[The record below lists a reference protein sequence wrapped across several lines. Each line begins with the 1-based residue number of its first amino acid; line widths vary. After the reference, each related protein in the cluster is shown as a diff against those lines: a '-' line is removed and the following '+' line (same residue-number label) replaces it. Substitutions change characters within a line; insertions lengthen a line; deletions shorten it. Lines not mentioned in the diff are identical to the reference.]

1 MGDEYNTRKGNKSAH
16 LWRVLNHAVA
26 HKGNLRNFQRTIK
39 MNQVQTFNFGNI
51 AVSFRE
57 DGYLN
62 ATQIAAHFGKL
73 PKDYLKAEQTQ
84 QYISAL
90 AESLSERTKI
100 LTDENQLVI
109 VKKGNSKNFTQGT
122 WLHPKL
128 AIHFARWLDPKFAV
142 WCDEQIEALL
152 NGKVS
157 DGLPAK
163 TTADDRTPLRQ
174 AVAALVGRKGI
185 DYSTAYGMIHQ
196 RFNVEAIEDIPAEKL
211 PEAVAY
217 VHALTLHTGLTGE
230 VLDREPLSAP
240 QPALPIDGNS
250 LADIAAM
257 VYYGTW
263 MIELGKDI
271 SAPLK
276 QLGNRQAVTMWTVW
290 HETRSRL
297 KRAVAALEVL
307 RGYADKDTSD
317 RIAVCLEGIYSK
329 ATVR

>member
-1 MGDEYNTRKGNKSAH
+1 
-16 LWRVLNHAVA
+16 
-26 HKGNLRNFQRTIK
+26 
-39 MNQVQTFNFGNI
+39 MNQVQSFNFGNI
-51 AVSFRE
+51 AVSFRT
-57 DGYLN
+57 DGFLN
-62 ATQIAAHFGKL
+62 ATVIASHFGKQAR
-73 PKDYLKAEQTQ
+73 DYLKTEQTQ
-84 QYISAL
+84 QYITAL
-90 AESLSERTKI
+90 AENLSVKTKI
-100 LTDENQLVI
+100 LTKENQIVI
-109 VKKGNSKNFTQGT
+109 VKRGGSEQGT

-152 NGKVS
+152 NSTLS

-185 DYSTAYGMIHQ
+185 DYSTAYSMIHQ
-196 RFNVEAIEDIPAEKL
+196 RFNVGAIEDLPAEQL
-211 PEAVAY
+211 PEAVSY
-217 VHALTLHTGLTGE
+217 VHALTLHTGLVGE

>member
-1 MGDEYNTRKGNKSAH
+1 
-16 LWRVLNHAVA
+16 
-26 HKGNLRNFQRTIK
+26 
-39 MNQVQTFNFGNI
+39 MNQVQSFNFGNI

-62 ATQIAAHFGKL
+62 ATQIAGHFGKL
-73 PKDYLKAEQTQ
+73 PKDYLKTEQTQ

-100 LTDENQLVI
+100 LTDENQIVI

-128 AIHFARWLDPKFAV
+128 AIHFARWLNPKFAV

-152 NGKVS
+152 NGNVS
-157 DGLPAK
+157 DGIKPAK
-163 TTADDRTPLRQ
+163 TTADDRTGLRQ
-174 AVAALVGRKGI
+174 AVSALVGRKGI
-185 DYSTAYGMIHQ
+185 DYSSAYSMIHQ

-217 VHALTLHTGLTGE
+217 THALTLHTGLTGE
-230 VLDREPLSAP
+230 VLDALPKAEPK
-240 QPALPIDGNS
+240 LPIDGNS

-263 MIELGKDI
+263 MIELGKDV

-329 ATVR
+329 AAVR

>member
-1 MGDEYNTRKGNKSAH
+1 
-16 LWRVLNHAVA
+16 
-26 HKGNLRNFQRTIK
+26 
-39 MNQVQTFNFGNI
+39 MNNSVQSFNFNQNQIQVINKNGEAWFIASEVAAMLGYRDSYNMTRILDNDEKGTHNVSTLGGNQD
-51 AVSFRE
+51 VSVINESGFYHAAFKSRKPEVKPFRKWVTSE
-57 DGYLN
+57 VLPTIRKTGGY
-62 ATQIAAHFGKL
+62 QIG
-73 PKDYLKAEQTQ
+73 Q
-84 QYISAL
+84 
-90 AESLSERTKI
+90 
-100 LTDENQLVI
+100 
-109 VKKGNSKNFTQGT
+109 
-122 WLHPKL
+122 
-128 AIHFARWLDPKFAV
+128 
-142 WCDEQIEALL
+142 
-152 NGKVS
+152 
-157 DGLPAK
+157 K
-163 TTADDRTPLRQ
+163 TTADDRTGLRQ

-185 DYSTAYGMIHQ
+185 DYSSAYSMIHQ
-196 RFNVEAIEDIPAEKL
+196 RFNVGAIEDLPAEKL

-230 VLDREPLSAP
+230 VLDALPKAEPK
-240 QPALPIDGNS
+240 LPIDGNS

-263 MIELGKDI
+263 MIELGKDV

>member
-1 MGDEYNTRKGNKSAH
+1 
-16 LWRVLNHAVA
+16 
-26 HKGNLRNFQRTIK
+26 
-39 MNQVQTFNFGNI
+39 MNQVQYFNFNQNAIQVINKNGEAWFIASEVAAMLGYRDSYNMTRILDNDEKGTHNVSTLGGNQD
-51 AVSFRE
+51 VSVINESGFYHAAFKSRKPEVKPFRKWVTSE
-57 DGYLN
+57 VLPTIRKTGGY
-62 ATQIAAHFGKL
+62 QVG
-73 PKDYLKAEQTQ
+73 Q
-84 QYISAL
+84 
-90 AESLSERTKI
+90 
-100 LTDENQLVI
+100 
-109 VKKGNSKNFTQGT
+109 
-122 WLHPKL
+122 
-128 AIHFARWLDPKFAV
+128 
-142 WCDEQIEALL
+142 
-152 NGKVS
+152 
-157 DGLPAK
+157 K
-163 TTADDRTPLRQ
+163 TTADDRTGLRQ

-185 DYSTAYGMIHQ
+185 DYSSAYSMIHQ

-217 VHALTLHTGLTGE
+217 AHALTLHTGLTGE
-230 VLDREPLSAP
+230 VLDALPKAEPK
-240 QPALPIDGNS
+240 LPIDGNS

-276 QLGNRQAVTMWTVW
+276 QLGNRQAVTMCTVW

-329 ATVR
+329 AAVR

>member
-1 MGDEYNTRKGNKSAH
+1 
-16 LWRVLNHAVA
+16 
-26 HKGNLRNFQRTIK
+26 
-39 MNQVQTFNFGNI
+39 MNQVQHFNFNQ
-51 AVSFRE
+51 
-57 DGYLN
+57 N
-62 ATQIAAHFGKL
+62 AIQVINKNGEAWFVASEIAAMFGYRDSHNLTRILDDDEADTHNMSIRSENGIK
-73 PKDYLKAEQTQ
+73 QSRTVT
-84 QYISAL
+84 IIN
-90 AESLSERTKI
+90 ESGFYHAAFKSRKPEVRPFRKWVTSE
-100 LTDENQLVI
+100 V
-109 VKKGNSKNFTQGT
+109 
-122 WLHPKL
+122 
-128 AIHFARWLDPKFAV
+128 
-142 WCDEQIEALL
+142 
-152 NGKVS
+152 
-157 DGLPAK
+157 LPAIRKTGSYQVGQK
-163 TTADDRTPLRQ
+163 TTADDRTGLRQ

-185 DYSTAYGMIHQ
+185 DYSSAYSMIHQ

-211 PEAVAY
+211 SEAVAY

-230 VLDREPLSAP
+230 VLDREPLPAP

-307 RGYADKDTSD
+307 WGYADKDTSD
-317 RIAVCLEGIYSK
+317 RIAVSLEGIYSK

>member
-1 MGDEYNTRKGNKSAH
+1 
-16 LWRVLNHAVA
+16 
-26 HKGNLRNFQRTIK
+26 
-39 MNQVQTFNFGNI
+39 MNQVQSFNFGNI

-73 PKDYLKAEQTQ
+73 PKDYLKTEQTQ

-109 VKKGNSKNFTQGT
+109 VKKGNSKKFTQGT

-157 DGLPAK
+157 DGPTAK

-196 RFNVEAIEDIPAEKL
+196 RFNVGAIEDIPAEKL

-217 VHALTLHTGLTGE
+217 AHALTLHTGLTGE
-230 VLDREPLSAP
+230 VLDREPLPTP
-240 QPALPIDGNS
+240 QPALPISGNALYD
-250 LADIAAM
+250 LAVA
-257 VYYGTW
+257 VRYGAYAIR
-263 MIELGKDI
+263 MGKDV
-271 SAPLK
+271 SLPLK
-276 QLGNRQAVTMWTVW
+276 QLGCKQAVTMWTVW
-290 HETRSRL
+290 AETRSRL
-297 KRAVAALEVL
+297 KAAANALEAL
-307 RGYADKDTSD
+307 SAHADAEHAAKIRPILPEIRNLS
-317 RIAVCLEGIYSK
+317 AV
-329 ATVR
+329 

>member
-1 MGDEYNTRKGNKSAH
+1 
-16 LWRVLNHAVA
+16 
-26 HKGNLRNFQRTIK
+26 
-39 MNQVQTFNFGNI
+39 MNNSVQSFNFNQNQIQVINKNGEAWFIASEVAAMLGYRDSYNMTRILDNDEKGTHNVSTLGGNQD
-51 AVSFRE
+51 VSVINESGFYHAAFKSRKPEVKPFRKWVTSE
-57 DGYLN
+57 VLPTIRKTGGY
-62 ATQIAAHFGKL
+62 QVG
-73 PKDYLKAEQTQ
+73 Q
-84 QYISAL
+84 
-90 AESLSERTKI
+90 
-100 LTDENQLVI
+100 
-109 VKKGNSKNFTQGT
+109 
-122 WLHPKL
+122 
-128 AIHFARWLDPKFAV
+128 
-142 WCDEQIEALL
+142 
-152 NGKVS
+152 
-157 DGLPAK
+157 K
-163 TTADDRTPLRQ
+163 TTADDRTGLRQ

-185 DYSTAYGMIHQ
+185 DYSSAYSMIHQ

-217 VHALTLHTGLTGE
+217 AHALTLHTGLTGE
-230 VLDREPLSAP
+230 VLDREPL
-240 QPALPIDGNS
+240 PALPKAEPKLPIDGNS

-307 RGYADKDTSD
+307 RGYTDKDTSD
-317 RIAVCLEGIYSK
+317 RIAGCLEGIYSK

>member
-1 MGDEYNTRKGNKSAH
+1 
-16 LWRVLNHAVA
+16 
-26 HKGNLRNFQRTIK
+26 
-39 MNQVQTFNFGNI
+39 MNQVQYFNFNQNAIQVINKNGEAWFIASEVAAMLGYRDSYNMTRILDNDEKGTHNVSTLGGNQD
-51 AVSFRE
+51 VSVINESGFYHAAFKSRKPEVKPFRKWVTSE
-57 DGYLN
+57 VLPTIRKTGGY
-62 ATQIAAHFGKL
+62 QIG
-73 PKDYLKAEQTQ
+73 Q
-84 QYISAL
+84 
-90 AESLSERTKI
+90 
-100 LTDENQLVI
+100 
-109 VKKGNSKNFTQGT
+109 
-122 WLHPKL
+122 
-128 AIHFARWLDPKFAV
+128 
-142 WCDEQIEALL
+142 
-152 NGKVS
+152 
-157 DGLPAK
+157 K
-163 TTADDRTPLRQ
+163 TTVDDRTGLRQ

-185 DYSTAYGMIHQ
+185 DYSSAYSMIHQ
-196 RFNVEAIEDIPAEKL
+196 RFNVEAIEDISTEKL

-230 VLDREPLSAP
+230 VLDREPLPAP
-240 QPALPIDGNS
+240 QPALPISGNS

-307 RGYADKDTSD
+307 REYADKDTSD
-317 RIAVCLEGIYSK
+317 RIAACLEGIYSK

>member
-1 MGDEYNTRKGNKSAH
+1 
-16 LWRVLNHAVA
+16 
-26 HKGNLRNFQRTIK
+26 
-39 MNQVQTFNFGNI
+39 MNNSVQSFNFNQNQIQVINKNGEAWFIASEVAAMLGYRDSYNMTRILDNDEKGTHNVSTLGGNQD
-51 AVSFRE
+51 VSVINESGFYHAAFKSRKPEVKPFRKWV
-57 DGYLN
+57 
-62 ATQIAAHFGKL
+62 T
-73 PKDYLKAEQTQ
+73 
-84 QYISAL
+84 
-90 AESLSERTKI
+90 SE
-100 LTDENQLVI
+100 V
-109 VKKGNSKNFTQGT
+109 
-122 WLHPKL
+122 
-128 AIHFARWLDPKFAV
+128 
-142 WCDEQIEALL
+142 
-152 NGKVS
+152 
-157 DGLPAK
+157 LPAIRKTGGYQVGQK
-163 TTADDRTPLRQ
+163 TTADDRTGLRQ

-196 RFNVEAIEDIPAEKL
+196 RFNVGAIEDLPAEKL

-230 VLDREPLSAP
+230 VLDREPLPAP

-257 VYYGTW
+257 VYYGAW

-276 QLGNRQAVTMWTVW
+276 QLGNIQAVTMWTVW

-297 KRAVAALEVL
+297 KRTVAALEVL

-317 RIAVCLEGIYSK
+317 RMALCLKGICSK

>member
-1 MGDEYNTRKGNKSAH
+1 
-16 LWRVLNHAVA
+16 
-26 HKGNLRNFQRTIK
+26 
-39 MNQVQTFNFGNI
+39 MNNSVQSFNFNQNQIQVINKNGEAWFIASEVAAMLGYRDSYNMTRILDNDEKGTHNVSTLGGNQD
-51 AVSFRE
+51 VSVINESGFYHAAFKSRKPEVKPFRKWVTSE
-57 DGYLN
+57 VLPTIRKTGGY
-62 ATQIAAHFGKL
+62 QIG
-73 PKDYLKAEQTQ
+73 Q
-84 QYISAL
+84 
-90 AESLSERTKI
+90 
-100 LTDENQLVI
+100 
-109 VKKGNSKNFTQGT
+109 
-122 WLHPKL
+122 
-128 AIHFARWLDPKFAV
+128 
-142 WCDEQIEALL
+142 
-152 NGKVS
+152 
-157 DGLPAK
+157 K
-163 TTADDRTPLRQ
+163 TTADDRTGLRQ

-185 DYSTAYGMIHQ
+185 DYSSAYSMIHQ
-196 RFNVEAIEDIPAEKL
+196 RFNVEAIEDIPADKL

-230 VLDREPLSAP
+230 VLDREPLPAP

-263 MIELGKDI
+263 MIELGKDV
-271 SAPLK
+271 SAPLR
-276 QLGNRQAVTMWTVW
+276 QLGCKQAVTMWTVW

>member
-1 MGDEYNTRKGNKSAH
+1 MT
-16 LWRVLNHAVA
+16 
-26 HKGNLRNFQRTIK
+26 
-39 MNQVQTFNFGNI
+39 QVQTFNFGNI

-73 PKDYLKAEQTQ
+73 PKDYLKTEQTQ

-157 DGLPAK
+157 DGPAAK

-185 DYSTAYGMIHQ
+185 DYSTAYGMVHQ
-196 RFNVEAIEDIPAEKL
+196 RFNVGAIEDIPAEKL

-217 VHALTLHTGLTGE
+217 VHALTLHTGLVGE
-230 VLDREPLSAP
+230 VLDAEPAP
-240 QPALPIDGNS
+240 APFDDLDVAHLLLHAQDIRLFIRRYLPAFENLGIGKGGALWSYVHDTTPVFNRVRAAVLP
-250 LADIAAM
+250 
-257 VYYGTW
+257 
-263 MIELGKDI
+263 
-271 SAPLK
+271 
-276 QLGNRQAVTMWTVW
+276 
-290 HETRSRL
+290 RL
-297 KRAVAALEVL
+297 KDQWLQQQIMKTAGV
-307 RGYADKDTSD
+307 
-317 RIAVCLEGIYSK
+317 
-329 ATVR
+329 